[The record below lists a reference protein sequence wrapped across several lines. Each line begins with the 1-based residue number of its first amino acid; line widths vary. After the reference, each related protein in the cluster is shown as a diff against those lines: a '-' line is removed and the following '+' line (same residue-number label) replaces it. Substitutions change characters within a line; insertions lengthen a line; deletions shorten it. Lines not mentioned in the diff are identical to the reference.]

1 MATFTPSG
9 AQAQTLS
16 TIKAG
21 VYPCEIVGAVAK
33 ISKDGH
39 FEQHSLRVRVFDEA
53 HDNWEDFWELLTF
66 STKAQWKL
74 EEVMTALG
82 MRFTIGVSV
91 DVEAGDW
98 MGRTG
103 QLVLKEEKQDG
114 KNRLRISRWVAHEGA
129 PLETSRAG
137 REGNTV
143 SASSDSLPF

>member
-9 AQAQTLS
+9 AQAQSIS

-39 FEQHSLRVRVFDEA
+39 FEQHSLRVRVFDEL

-66 STKAQWKL
+66 SAKAQWKL
-74 EEVMTALG
+74 EEVMKALG

-103 QLVLKEEKQDG
+103 QIVLKEEKQDG
-114 KNRLRISRWVAHEGA
+114 KDRLRIGRWMAHEGA
-129 PLETSRAG
+129 PFQTGLEG
-137 REGNTV
+137 RTV
-143 SASSDSLPF
+143 SASSDGLPF